1 MKPSVYIESSIPS
14 YLTARASRDLVKA
27 AHQQITQE
35 WWEDK
40 YRFDLYVSEVVIQEI
55 TQGNEDAAQ
64 RRLAAVDNIPALAL
78 DEDALALAQKL
89 ISMHLLPDKALLD
102 ALHIALAAN
111 NGMDY
116 LLTWNCK
123 HLANAV
129 MRPKIEQ
136 MCRVMGLVPPVIC
149 TPEELLEF

>member
-1 MKPSVYIESSIPS
+1 MKPSIYIESSIPS

-35 WWEDK
+35 WWERK
-40 YRFDLYVSEVVIQEI
+40 SSFDLYISEIVIQEI
-55 TQGNEDAAQ
+55 SQGDQGAAQ
-64 RRLAAVDNIPALAL
+64 RRLNTVDNIPALAL
-78 DEDALALAQKL
+78 DEDSLVFANKL
-89 ISMHLLPDKALLD
+89 IKAHLLPDKALLD
-102 ALHIALAAN
+102 ALHIAVAAN

-123 HLANAV
+123 HIANAV

-136 MCRVMGLVPPVIC
+136 MCRLLDLVPPVIC

>member
-1 MKPSVYIESSIPS
+1 MKPSVYIESSVPS

-35 WWEDK
+35 WWEQK
-40 YRFDLYVSEVVIQEI
+40 GSFDLYISEIVIQEI
-55 TQGNEDAAQ
+55 SQGDQEAAQ
-64 RRLAAVDNIPALAL
+64 RRLNTVDNIPALAL
-78 DEDALALAQKL
+78 DENSLIFADKL
-89 ISMHLLPDKALLD
+89 IKSHLLPDKALLD
-102 ALHIALAAN
+102 ALHIAVAAN

-123 HLANAV
+123 HIANAV
-129 MRPKIEQ
+129 MRPRIEQ
-136 MCRVMGLVPPVIC
+136 MCRLLGLVPPVIC